1 MARSYNSLTIVAGS
15 LILAAFCFASLP
27 TTTLAGP
34 PKSAKSSP
42 SKPSYSK
49 PSYSKPSNSKPT
61 FSKPSYKSSAKPF
74 VKSPKFAYGDHHH
87 GHIHLVPVAYPV
99 FVASSIHTLSYI
111 DNDGATQVYGTYEAT
126 TDAFGNTNWGG
137 LVEDQTSLT
146 NAGYQCWIDDM
157 QPDSNG

>member
-1 MARSYNSLTIVAGS
+1 MARSNKSLTTAAGC
-15 LILAAFCFASLP
+15 LILAAFCFASFP

-34 PKSAKSSP
+34 PKSG
-42 SKPSYSK
+42 KPSYSK

-74 VKSPKFAYGDHHH
+74 VKSPKLVFVAHHH
-87 GHIHLVPVAYPV
+87 GHIHLIPVAYPT
-99 FVASSIHTLSYI
+99 FIADSIHTLYYI

-126 TDAFGNTNWGG
+126 TDAFGNTDWGG
-137 LVEDQTSLT
+137 LVEAQTNLT

>member
-1 MARSYNSLTIVAGS
+1 MARSYKSLTTVAGC
-15 LILAAFCFASLP
+15 LILAAFCFASFP

-34 PKSAKSSP
+34 PKSGKSPS

-49 PSYSKPSNSKPT
+49 PSYNKPSNSKPT
-61 FSKPSYKSSAKPF
+61 FSKPSYKSSAKQF
-74 VKSPKFAYGDHHH
+74 VKSPKVVFVAHRH
-87 GHIHLVPVAYPV
+87 GHIHLFPVADPV
-99 FVASSIHTLSYI
+99 FVANSIHTLSYI
-111 DNDGATQVYGTYEAT
+111 DNDGLTQVYGTYEAT

-137 LVEDQTSLT
+137 LMEDQTSLT